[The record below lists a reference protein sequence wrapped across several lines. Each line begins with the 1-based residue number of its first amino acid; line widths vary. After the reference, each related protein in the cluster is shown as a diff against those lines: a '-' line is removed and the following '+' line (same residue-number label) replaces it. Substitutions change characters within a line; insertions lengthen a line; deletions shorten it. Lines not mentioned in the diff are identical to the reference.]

1 MSTYRGVN
9 VRFTLNVKALV
20 GAFNHDCDIFV
31 YLRIALVNLRIAFVS
46 SSTPHLRGVPAVVAL
61 LPGQLG
67 GEAGGEVE
75 ERPGHDHVV
84 VGRQQERDHHRGQA
98 RACTYISTF

>member
-1 MSTYRGVN
+1 M
-9 VRFTLNVKALV
+9 
-20 GAFNHDCDIFV
+20 
-31 YLRIALVNLRIAFVS
+31 
-46 SSTPHLRGVPAVVAL
+46 VAL

-75 ERPGHDHVV
+75 QRPGHDHVV

-98 RACTYISTF
+98 RACT